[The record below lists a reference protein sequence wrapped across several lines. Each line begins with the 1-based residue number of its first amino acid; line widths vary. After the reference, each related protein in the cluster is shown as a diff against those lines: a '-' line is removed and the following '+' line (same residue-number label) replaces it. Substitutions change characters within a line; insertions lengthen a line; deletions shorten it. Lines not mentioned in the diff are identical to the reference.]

1 MKFTTAIA
9 KGDTLQIREAI
20 KEAILNSQINKP
32 IDIDEEVD
40 EKVLEYGRR
49 LKKFDFGN
57 EFLEKEEAK
66 LDEIRRNKQKN
77 ELILNVNKAY
87 SETYPNHIIIPISD
101 LTKILKK
108 YDLFSGST
116 KYYNKLIP
124 QKNLLDM
131 EDFWEKSKSKLGFGN
146 FNLYN
151 LENLNISSFGELTY
165 FKEKDIYY
173 SRSKEK
179 VVTPKSLQIIA
190 PLSEFNVGKEEKVIG
205 NFIVHDSEFDEKNI
219 KIPKPLN
226 LDPIVWM
233 PVKYPSVG
241 GAALIV
247 TQWGPEA
254 DLPEFN
260 KKK

>member
-1 MKFTTAIA
+1 MGKNTTALA
-9 KGDTLQIREAI
+9 KGDTLKIREAI
-20 KEAILNSQINKP
+20 REAILNSQINKP
-32 IDIDEEVD
+32 IDITEEVD
-40 EKVLEYGRR
+40 EKILEYGRR

-57 EFLEKEEAK
+57 DLFEKEQEK
-66 LDEIRRNKQKN
+66 LDEIRRNKERNVLISKIN
-77 ELILNVNKAY
+77 ENY
-87 SETYPNHIIIPISD
+87 SKEYPNHIIIPISD

-108 YDLFSGST
+108 YDLFSGDT

-131 EDFWEKSKSKLGFGN
+131 EDFWEKSSNKLGFGN

-151 LENLNISSFGELTY
+151 LETLNISSVNELTY
-165 FKEKDIYY
+165 YTHREHYY
-173 SRSKEK
+173 SDDRDPVSE
-179 VVTPKSLQIIA
+179 KSLQIIA
-190 PLSEFNVGKEEKVIG
+190 PLNEFNVGKEEKIIG

-219 KIPKPLN
+219 KIPQPLN

-233 PVKYPSVG
+233 PVKYPTPG

-260 KKK
+260 